1 MKRSLRV
8 VISLLFIAG
17 CDSARN
23 APLPPREQ
31 ALRDLIDILPPS
43 NRNDTARI
51 NAVDR
56 SWEEWV
62 KRTGEL
68 PPDFARMKSIPELP
82 DPLAG
87 VKTKAQWDER
97 RRWIRAQFEQW
108 VFGRMPPRPDN
119 LSAVVTGAWQEGGMT
134 VRDVRLEFG
143 PAHRATLRLQ
153 LLIPPGD
160 RPAPVFLTNHPR
172 ASRWVAPAV
181 RRGYIG
187 CIFYAADPRYG
198 DKDDSDAYIEIYP
211 EYDFSCLARWAWAAM
226 RAVDYLYTMPEVD
239 KTKIAISGHS
249 RNAKMALLAAAFDE
263 RIAAAVPSSG
273 NTGEGNPWRY
283 TTDSFAN
290 ESIEQITGEFPG
302 WFHPRLRFFAGR
314 EDKLPVDQNSLI
326 ALVAPRGLLMTSA
339 YSESEGGPFGYEL
352 AYRSTRRVYQFLNA
366 DDKLGLHLRPGEHPT
381 TVEDL
386 EQYVDFLDR
395 VFGRGRAPAP
405 RTFIPDNNYR
415 EQRVT
420 APPRSAPIRERIL
433 WALGE
438 KPPGVNFP
446 MNARKLSGTRVMT
459 SDWLAA
465 VLNRPLRIEGVAS
478 AIVTFG
484 DGLKADLYYPANA
497 KGKLPV
503 VIWLHPYAYA
513 TGYSRYAKPTIEAL
527 AARGY
532 AALCFDQIGFGTRI
546 HQAKAF
552 YDRYPRWSLL
562 GKMVADT
569 RAAIDAVS
577 AIEELD
583 ASRVYLAGYSLGGK
597 VAIWTAALDD
607 RVKAVVAAS
616 AFTPLRA
623 VSAETEGL
631 RHYTYLHNLLPRFG
645 PFIGREKNLPI
656 DYDEILE
663 AIAPRPVYL
672 RAPLLD
678 RYADPEAVRAA
689 ARGSHITLD
698 IPRDFNRLP
707 LAAQQ
712 KAFDWLAERK

>member
-1 MKRSLRV
+1 LRV

-263 RIAAAVPSSG
+263 RIAAAVP
-273 NTGEGNPWRY
+273 
-283 TTDSFAN
+283 
-290 ESIEQITGEFPG
+290 
-302 WFHPRLRFFAGR
+302 
-314 EDKLPVDQNSLI
+314 
-326 ALVAPRGLLMTSA
+326 
-339 YSESEGGPFGYEL
+339 
-352 AYRSTRRVYQFLNA
+352 
-366 DDKLGLHLRPGEHPT
+366 
-381 TVEDL
+381 
-386 EQYVDFLDR
+386 
-395 VFGRGRAPAP
+395 
-405 RTFIPDNNYR
+405 
-415 EQRVT
+415 
-420 APPRSAPIRERIL
+420 

-438 KPPGVNFP
+438 EPPGVNFP
-446 MNARKLSGTRVMT
+446 VNARKLSGTRVMT

>member
-1 MKRSLRV
+1 
-8 VISLLFIAG
+8 
-17 CDSARN
+17 
-23 APLPPREQ
+23 
-31 ALRDLIDILPPS
+31 
-43 NRNDTARI
+43 
-51 NAVDR
+51 
-56 SWEEWV
+56 
-62 KRTGEL
+62 
-68 PPDFARMKSIPELP
+68 
-82 DPLAG
+82 
-87 VKTKAQWDER
+87 
-97 RRWIRAQFEQW
+97 
-108 VFGRMPPRPDN
+108 
-119 LSAVVTGAWQEGGMT
+119 
-134 VRDVRLEFG
+134 
-143 PAHRATLRLQ
+143 
-153 LLIPPGD
+153 
-160 RPAPVFLTNHPR
+160 
-172 ASRWVAPAV
+172 
-181 RRGYIG
+181 
-187 CIFYAADPRYG
+187 
-198 DKDDSDAYIEIYP
+198 
-211 EYDFSCLARWAWAAM
+211 
-226 RAVDYLYTMPEVD
+226 
-239 KTKIAISGHS
+239 
-249 RNAKMALLAAAFDE
+249 
-263 RIAAAVPSSG
+263 
-273 NTGEGNPWRY
+273 
-283 TTDSFAN
+283 
-290 ESIEQITGEFPG
+290 
-302 WFHPRLRFFAGR
+302 
-314 EDKLPVDQNSLI
+314 
-326 ALVAPRGLLMTSA
+326 
-339 YSESEGGPFGYEL
+339 
-352 AYRSTRRVYQFLNA
+352 
-366 DDKLGLHLRPGEHPT
+366 
-381 TVEDL
+381 
-386 EQYVDFLDR
+386 
-395 VFGRGRAPAP
+395 
-405 RTFIPDNNYR
+405 
-415 EQRVT
+415 
-420 APPRSAPIRERIL
+420 
-433 WALGE
+433 
-438 KPPGVNFP
+438 
-446 MNARKLSGTRVMT
+446 MT

>member
-1 MKRSLRV
+1 VKRSLRV

-263 RIAAAVPSSG
+263 RIAAAVP
-273 NTGEGNPWRY
+273 
-283 TTDSFAN
+283 
-290 ESIEQITGEFPG
+290 
-302 WFHPRLRFFAGR
+302 
-314 EDKLPVDQNSLI
+314 
-326 ALVAPRGLLMTSA
+326 
-339 YSESEGGPFGYEL
+339 
-352 AYRSTRRVYQFLNA
+352 
-366 DDKLGLHLRPGEHPT
+366 
-381 TVEDL
+381 
-386 EQYVDFLDR
+386 
-395 VFGRGRAPAP
+395 
-405 RTFIPDNNYR
+405 
-415 EQRVT
+415 
-420 APPRSAPIRERIL
+420 

-438 KPPGVNFP
+438 EPPGVNFP
-446 MNARKLSGTRVMT
+446 VNARKLSGTRVMT

>member
-263 RIAAAVPSSG
+263 RIAAAVP
-273 NTGEGNPWRY
+273 
-283 TTDSFAN
+283 
-290 ESIEQITGEFPG
+290 
-302 WFHPRLRFFAGR
+302 
-314 EDKLPVDQNSLI
+314 
-326 ALVAPRGLLMTSA
+326 
-339 YSESEGGPFGYEL
+339 
-352 AYRSTRRVYQFLNA
+352 
-366 DDKLGLHLRPGEHPT
+366 
-381 TVEDL
+381 
-386 EQYVDFLDR
+386 
-395 VFGRGRAPAP
+395 
-405 RTFIPDNNYR
+405 
-415 EQRVT
+415 
-420 APPRSAPIRERIL
+420 

-438 KPPGVNFP
+438 EPPGVNFP
-446 MNARKLSGTRVMT
+446 VNARKLSGTRVMT